1 MNDEEEKNRKY
12 EEMLAKEGT
21 DLQDEVAD
29 LMAEIDR
36 VNREWEEQ
44 NRRYNQQIRA
54 KEDILIQFQRNND

>member
-1 MNDEEEKNRKY
+1 VNDEEEKNRKY

-36 VNREWEEQ
+36 VNRE
-44 NRRYNQQIRA
+44 
-54 KEDILIQFQRNND
+54 